1 MGYIEDNMPPL
12 TSEEQKK
19 VLEYAWCIS
28 DCINEP
34 DKVFIYN
41 DSINQIYKKASR
53 RGKQN
58 YHLGR

>member
-28 DCINEP
+28 DCINER
-34 DKVFIYN
+34 DKVGIYN
-41 DSINQIYKKASR
+41 HYIDQIFKNASR
-53 RGKQN
+53 RGKHN
-58 YHLGR
+58 